1 MRIKLMVLA
10 TLALVLAL
18 APAAFALG
26 GGGGRSKS
34 SGPYNAGSFS
44 GTVNNPG
51 NVSGGSSPGRGG
63 SGSSSGRPLLS
74 ASEPLAALAVG
85 LGLFGARR
93 LRRR

>member
-10 TLALVLAL
+10 TVALVLAL

-26 GGGGRSKS
+26 GGGGRSS
-34 SGPYNAGSFS
+34 SPGRYSGGSFS
-44 GTVNNPG
+44 GTVNEAG
-51 NVSGGSSPGRGG
+51 NVSGGIAPDGGG
-63 SGSSSGRPLLS
+63 SGSILLS

-85 LGLFGARR
+85 LGLLGARY

>member
-10 TLALVLAL
+10 TVALVLAL

-26 GGGGRSKS
+26 GGGGRSS
-34 SGPYNAGSFS
+34 FSGRYSGGSFS
-44 GTVNNPG
+44 GTVNEAGSAP
-51 NVSGGSSPGRGG
+51 GSSAPNGGG
-63 SGSSSGRPLLS
+63 SGNVWVS

-85 LGLFGARR
+85 LGLLGARY